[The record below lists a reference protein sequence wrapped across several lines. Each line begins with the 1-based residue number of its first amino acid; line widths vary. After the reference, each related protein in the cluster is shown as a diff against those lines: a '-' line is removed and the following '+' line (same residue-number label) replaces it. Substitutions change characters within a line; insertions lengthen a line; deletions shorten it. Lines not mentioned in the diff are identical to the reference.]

1 MEQLAC
7 IYEILDLYLHDVDDA
22 EDIKMKISEIE
33 DIDMLLEIFNG
44 YGNFF
49 NDHRLKRVTKLN
61 LARLRDS
68 DAIHFMEF
76 LNMYVDQRY
85 ENLVESM
92 FSEEEIYVKRGRY
105 LI

>member
-61 LARLRDS
+61 LN
-68 DAIHFMEF
+68 F
-76 LNMYVDQRY
+76 
-85 ENLVESM
+85 
-92 FSEEEIYVKRGRY
+92 G
-105 LI
+105 